1 MKLVLRTANFLANY
15 RILSY
20 LIRYPLFSYKYRSV
34 PVQLELLK
42 LSKNY
47 KLEGGLVN
55 LEGLKLKSKAENL
68 SFLRLDD
75 KLKSHYNH
83 IANKFPFNS
92 W

>member
-1 MKLVLRTANFLANY
+1 
-15 RILSY
+15 
-20 LIRYPLFSYKYRSV
+20 
-34 PVQLELLK
+34 LLK